1 MNKQKMLI
9 VGARGF
15 LGTYTVQKATATDT
29 FDVIR
34 GDRTASGGPGTVE
47 IDIADASSVD
57 RAFRETRPDL
67 VLLLGAIS
75 DIDRCEQQ
83 PDQAFAINAHGAESV
98 ANACARTNA
107 RLLFTST
114 GAVFDGYHPGYREED
129 PVTPLSVYGK
139 TKVWAENAVRGFTPN
154 AAIVR
159 FALVLGFSRRPGTKG
174 ILDTMIG
181 KWAAGEPSFL
191 STREKRNPL
200 DAASLSDQILSIVAN
215 PALSGIF
222 HLGSA
227 EGISRYELGLRLAR
241 RAGVSTG
248 LVHPQDEAPPGRA
261 PRGLDHFLLTDKI
274 RSACGIEAESCD
286 QVIERCF
293 A

>member
-1 MNKQKMLI
+1 MNKQRMLI

-15 LGTYTVQKATATDT
+15 LGTYAVQAATTSGG

-34 GDRTASGGPGTVE
+34 GDRTTTGEAGTVV
-47 IDIADASSVD
+47 IDIADAASVD
-57 RAFRETRPDL
+57 RAFLEAAPDL

-75 DIDRCEQQ
+75 DIDRCERN
-83 PDQAFAINAHGAESV
+83 PEEAFAINAHGAENV
-98 ANACARTNA
+98 ANACARSNA

-114 GAVFDGYHPGYREED
+114 GAVFDGYKPGYREAD

-139 TKVWAENAVRGFTPN
+139 TKVWAEKAVQGLTPN

-159 FALVLGFSRRPGTKG
+159 FALVLGFSRRPGTKA
-174 ILDTMIG
+174 ILDIMID
-181 KWAAGEPSFL
+181 KWKAGEPSFL
-191 STREKRNPL
+191 STQEKRNPL
-200 DAASLSDQILSIVAN
+200 DAGSLSDQMIRILNDS
-215 PALSGIF
+215 ALRGIF

-227 EGISRYELGLRLAR
+227 ESISRYELGLRIAR
-241 RAGVSTG
+241 RAGISTD
-248 LVHPQDEAPPGRA
+248 LLHPQDEALPGRA